1 MHRGLLWPIQGKIC
15 INGVS
20 LTEINPDEL
29 RGEISYVNQ
38 EPVIFNASL
47 RDNITLNDND
57 YNEDYLQEIL
67 RITLVDK
74 LIEEMPAGM
83 DTHISQDGMNL
94 IRRAKTKNSFSS
106 SIVKETKSV
115 IIR

>member
-1 MHRGLLWPIQGKIC
+1 M
-15 INGVS
+15 NM
-20 LTEINPDEL
+20 

-94 IRRAKTKNSFSS
+94 SGGQKQKIALARA
-106 SIVKETKSV
+106 IVKETKSV